1 MSPGFLV
8 VLCAALVA
16 GVPVLVVLLLLAVP
30 VVGVAASLV
39 LRRML
44 SCLRRCTLCGSPVF
58 ALPRCVP
65 AAPSWSLRSHVRS
78 VLHVWPLRF
87 PALALARSPVSVLVL
102 PRLVPASPPWSL
114 RPLARRIL
122 LVLASRFPVLGLA
135 ELADPFLVVSVTS
148 YLVVV
153 PLYVGL
159 ELLCARHPG
168 VSLFSVR
175 SLE

>member
-1 MSPGFLV
+1 MLHSLDECCSASV
-8 VLCAALVA
+8 VARFV
-16 GVPVLVVLLLLAVP
+16 VP
-30 VVGVAASLV
+30 
-39 LRRML
+39 R
-44 SCLRRCTLCGSPVF
+44 CLPCRVSFP
-58 ALPRCVP
+58 LPRP
-65 AAPSWSLRSHVRS
+65 WSLRSHVRR
-78 VLHVWPLRF
+78 VLHVWPQRF
-87 PALALARSPVSVLVL
+87 PALALARSPVPVLAL
-102 PRLVPASPPWSL
+102 PRLVPAAPPWSL
-114 RPLARRIL
+114 RPLARRLL
-122 LVLASRFPVLGLA
+122 LVLALRFPVLGLA